1 MTRFPLAEF
10 NELRT
15 PFYFYD
21 LALLDRTL
29 AEIKRTARDDR
40 FRVHYAVKANANPGI
55 LRRIQAAG
63 LGIDAV
69 SGGEIMA
76 AVEAGFKPSGICFAG
91 VGKTDDEITLALNV
105 GIGVFNVESE
115 PELEVIDNIA
125 SSLGKKARVALRINP
140 DVDPHTHEYITTGL
154 AENKFG
160 IALDRLDEVI
170 ALAGQ
175 LQSVELC
182 GLHFHIGSQITDFEP
197 YVRLCERINEIQ
209 DRVEALGVTISDIN
223 VGGGLGVDYESPD
236 RHPIPDFEGYF
247 KTFRNHLHIR
257 QGQTVSFELG
267 RSVVAQCGSLITRV
281 LYVKQGTTK
290 RFAIVDA
297 GMNDLLR
304 PALYSAH
311 HQIQNISSPDGEL
324 HHYDVVGPVC
334 ESSDVFGVGERLPAI
349 RRGDFLAIRSAGAY
363 GETMTMSYN
372 CRPLPDSYLY
382 EK

>member
-1 MTRFPLAEF
+1 M
-10 NELRT
+10 
-15 PFYFYD
+15 
-21 LALLDRTL
+21 
-29 AEIKRTARDDR
+29 
-40 FRVHYAVKANANPGI
+40 
-55 LRRIQAAG
+55 
-63 LGIDAV
+63 
-69 SGGEIMA
+69 
-76 AVEAGFKPSGICFAG
+76 
-91 VGKTDDEITLALNV
+91 
-105 GIGVFNVESE
+105 
-115 PELEVIDNIA
+115 
-125 SSLGKKARVALRINP
+125 
-140 DVDPHTHEYITTGL
+140 
-154 AENKFG
+154 
-160 IALDRLDEVI
+160 
-170 ALAGQ
+170 
-175 LQSVELC
+175 
-182 GLHFHIGSQITDFEP
+182 
-197 YVRLCERINEIQ
+197 
-209 DRVEALGVTISDIN
+209 
-223 VGGGLGVDYESPD
+223 
-236 RHPIPDFEGYF
+236 
-247 KTFRNHLHIR
+247 
-257 QGQTVSFELG
+257 SFELG